1 MKIVL
6 AIAALGL
13 SVVGA
18 NACDYMK
25 SAKVDTTTI
34 VASVTP
40 AEVAPMSTTADALPP
55 LVEEKATTEET
66 KTQ

>member
-18 NACDYMK
+18 SACDYMK
-25 SAKVDTTTI
+25 SAKVDTTI

-40 AEVAPMSTTADALPP
+40 AEAAPMSTSEDALPP
-55 LVEEKATTEET
+55 LPEEKPATEQT
-66 KTQ
+66 TQ

>member
-1 MKIVL
+1 MKVVL

-13 SVVGA
+13 SVAGA

-25 SAKVDTTTI
+25 SAKVDTTI

-40 AEVAPMSTTADALPP
+40 AEAAPMSTAQDALPP
-55 LVEEKATTEET
+55 LVEETTTSDET

>member
-6 AIAALGL
+6 TIAALGL

-25 SAKVDTTTI
+25 SAKVDTTI

-40 AEVAPMSTTADALPP
+40 AEAAPMSTADDALPP
-55 LVEEKATTEET
+55 LAEEKPATE
-66 KTQ
+66 KTTQ

>member
-1 MKIVL
+1 MKVVL

-18 NACDYMK
+18 SACDFMR
-25 SAKVDTTTI
+25 SAQVDTTI

-40 AEVAPMSTTADALPP
+40 AEQAVSMSTADTTVLAPAEQKP
-55 LVEEKATTEET
+55 VIEESVE
-66 KTQ
+66 

>member
-25 SAKVDTTTI
+25 SAKVDTTI

-40 AEVAPMSTTADALPP
+40 AEAPTMSTAEDALPP
-55 LVEEKATTEET
+55 LAEQKPATEKV
-66 KTQ
+66 TQ

>member
-13 SVVGA
+13 SVAGA
-18 NACDYMK
+18 NACEFMR
-25 SAKVDTTTI
+25 SAQVDTTI

-40 AEVAPMSTTADALPP
+40 AETEAMSTAQDALPP
-55 LVEEKATTEET
+55 LVEEKPIVEQTA
-66 KTQ
+66 Q